1 MNKSETTHSLES
13 LLSWLE
19 SFQPVGE
26 KDGWKFTLPEKGM
39 AEQLATILKRHMT
52 GQT

>member
-1 MNKSETTHSLES
+1 MTTQNTHSLES

-26 KDGWKFTLPEKGM
+26 KDGWKFTLPERGM
-39 AEQLATILKRHMT
+39 PEQLAIILKLHMT
-52 GQT
+52 GQTT